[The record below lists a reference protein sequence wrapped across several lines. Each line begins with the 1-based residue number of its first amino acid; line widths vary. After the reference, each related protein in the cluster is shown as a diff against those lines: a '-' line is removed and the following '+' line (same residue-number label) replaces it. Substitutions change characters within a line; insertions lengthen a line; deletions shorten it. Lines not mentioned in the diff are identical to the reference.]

1 MSSPCDGKVLVA
13 EEVTGDKCHIIKG
26 AKYSVSELL
35 TGKDLDNDK
44 FVDTL
49 KSKSFSRLYQLV
61 IYLAPG
67 DYHRFHSPVDMKIL
81 KKVPI

>member
-35 TGKDLDNDK
+35 TGKDLDND
-44 FVDTL
+44 
-49 KSKSFSRLYQLV
+49 
-61 IYLAPG
+61 
-67 DYHRFHSPVDMKIL
+67 
-81 KKVPI
+81 